1 VTALAQIS
9 AGGATYAVRRAAPA
23 DVVPIVELTVADQI
37 GTPRDD
43 PSDPG
48 PYLAAFEAIDADPAH
63 LLVVATDGAGDVVAT
78 LQLTFIPGIARRG
91 GTRAQI
97 EAFRVRPDLR
107 SRGIGGALIEWAV
120 EQARERGC
128 ALVQLTSNK
137 ARADAHRF
145 YGRLGFSATHEGFK
159 LKLVHE

>member
-1 VTALAQIS
+1 LSALAEIL
-9 AGGATYAVRRAAPA
+9 AGGAAYEVRRATRA

-43 PSDPG
+43 PSDAA

-63 LLVVATDGAGDVVAT
+63 VLVVVTDAAGDVVAT

-97 EAFRVRPDLR
+97 EAVRVRSDLR
-107 SRGIGGALIEWAV
+107 GRGIGGALIEWAV
-120 EQARERGC
+120 GQARERGC
-128 ALVQLTSNK
+128 AIVQLTSNK

-145 YGRLGFSATHEGFK
+145 YGRLGFAATHEGFK
-159 LKLVHE
+159 LRLAE

>member
-1 VTALAQIS
+1 VAALAQIS
-9 AGGATYAVRRAAPA
+9 AGGATYAVRRAARA

-43 PSDPG
+43 PSDPV
-48 PYLAAFEAIDADPAH
+48 PYFAAFEAIDADPAQ
-63 LLVVATDGAGDVVAT
+63 LLVVVDDAAGDVVAT
-78 LQLTFIPGIARRG
+78 LQLTFVPGIARRG

-97 EAFRVRPDLR
+97 EAVRVRGDLR
-107 SRGIGGALIEWAV
+107 GRGIGGALIAWGV
-120 EQARERGC
+120 DQARERGC

-145 YGRLGFSATHEGFK
+145 YGRLGFAATHEGFK
-159 LKLVHE
+159 LRLAE